1 MSGQQHGRHQGEQH
15 GANVADHQNG
25 LAAALVGGQ
34 AADQDEPS
42 EEEHRDHL
50 HAQILLLREAQRG
63 HAVGQRPGAQHVK
76 QRVGD
81 AHRAGAE
88 HKAAPMMDQVAK
100 RGLRRA
106 VLSGGLLEDGSL
118 AHAHAHHQADDHEQ
132 ARQQERN
139 APAPGDHRVGGQQRI
154 EQQVHAVR
162 AEESDGRA
170 KVREAAEQR
179 ALISR
184 GVFSCHQRGAG
195 PLAGK
200 AQALAGA
207 ADAQQHDGR
216 GTEHVVSG
224 QQADAKRCGAHEHQG
239 RDQGFLT
246 TEAVTEVAE

>member
-1 MSGQQHGRHQGEQH
+1 MAMLTLFDVGNGLVDGALGNAQSLGSDADTAAVQRSHGQLEALALDAEQTILRDDAVFH
-15 GANVADHQNG
+15 DQLAGGGTTDAHLVLGLADLEAGIGALYDEGADLLL

-88 HKAAPMMDQVAK
+88 HKTAPMMDQVAQ

-118 AHAHAHHQADDHEQ
+118 AHAHAHDQADDHGDL
-132 ARQQERN
+132 ARSGN
-139 APAPGDHRVGGQQRI
+139 AADHKLTGLVLAVGVAG
-154 EQQVHAVR
+154 E
-162 AEESDGRA
+162 AEV
-170 KVREAAEQR
+170 VRESR
-179 ALISR
+179 ADD
-184 GVFSCHQRGAG
+184 H
-195 PLAGK
+195 
-200 AQALAGA
+200 
-207 ADAQQHDGR
+207 
-216 GTEHVVSG
+216 TEHG
-224 QQADAKRCGAHEHQG
+224 HGAV
-239 RDQGFLT
+239 
-246 TEAVTEVAE
+246 AVALRR